1 MTQENKII
9 RAILKFVDEKGNI
22 PGNVQLFEAMDKE
35 ISKDEITEF
44 IRKENNRHCNPN
56 YSELIEI
63 KKKFDDK
70 RKTGFGKNNGKRD
83 EKIFLQWAKQQPNWN
98 DKDEQKWLN
107 EYNNGKFGFG
117 TFQNFYEWYIK
128 EPKKCCYCEITQDEL
143 KCLWKEKHNLLSS
156 KKFTE
161 ALHIERLD
169 ANKPYCK
176 DNCRL
181 ACAVCNN
188 AKSDMISEQDFRKCF
203 VEGIKKF
210 YNLSLIHI

>member
-107 EYNNGKFGFG
+107 EYNSGKFGFG
-117 TFQNFYEWYIK
+117 TFQNFYKWYKK
-128 EPKKCCYCEITQDEL
+128 EPQECCYCHIKQDEL
-143 KCLWKEKHNLLSS
+143 DELWDKELISS
-156 KKFTE
+156 KKFSK

-188 AKSDMISEQDFRKCF
+188 AKSDMISEQDFRECF

-210 YNLSLIHI
+210 YNFLKSRL